1 MNQDE
6 GIPSWQ
12 ETLGSKGLET
22 GRPISSAIEIAAAP
36 EVVWKGLATP
46 GNLKR
51 CHPFCDSTE
60 VESWPGVGS
69 RDSITYYSGRSYQR
83 NFVAWMEG
91 VGYDIELGESP
102 NLTARVLWRIAP
114 QTASSCRFSI
124 EVISYLKADLEDAQ
138 KARYLERLFG
148 DHLQH
153 YLDCV
158 VKGVDCLL
166 YTSPSPR
173 DATLSR
179 MPSSA

>member
-1 MNQDE
+1 ME
-6 GIPSWQ
+6 GPCNARQ
-12 ETLGSKGLET
+12 
-22 GRPISSAIEIAAAP
+22 P
-36 EVVWKGLATP
+36 EALPPVLRQHRSRVLA
-46 GNLKR
+46 GHR
-51 CHPFCDSTE
+51 
-60 VESWPGVGS
+60 VEG
-69 RDSITYYSGRSYQR
+69 SITYYSGRSYQR

-124 EVISYLKADLEDAQ
+124 EVIPYLKADLEDAQ

-158 VKGVDCLL
+158 VKGVD
-166 YTSPSPR
+166 Y
-173 DATLSR
+173 
-179 MPSSA
+179 